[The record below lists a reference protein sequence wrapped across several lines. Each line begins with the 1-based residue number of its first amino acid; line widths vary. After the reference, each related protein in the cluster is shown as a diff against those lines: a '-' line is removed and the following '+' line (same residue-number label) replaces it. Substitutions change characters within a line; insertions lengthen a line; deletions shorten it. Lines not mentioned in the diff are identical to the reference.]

1 MWILSD
7 KRSLFSSDFDDHHK
21 NRKESERNVYGV
33 TDSVTLIGVKI
44 ESTTGVI
51 NERMHVQNV

>member
-7 KRSLFSSDFDDHHK
+7 KRSLFSSDFNDCHK
-21 NRKESERNVYGV
+21 NRKESERNIYGV
-33 TDSVTLIGVKI
+33 TDSVTLISVKT